1 MPNETAS
8 NLSWIGSIQTFL
20 LLFVS
25 ALTGP
30 VYDAGY
36 FWLELSAGTLFMVVG
51 TLCMSWCHEYWQ
63 FMLSQ
68 AICVGFGAGCVFVP
82 CVAVLSTYFKK
93 HLAFVT
99 GLSISGSCVGSLI
112 PFLPNCNHVEK
123 NITNDSSPQEEL
135 FTPS

>member
-8 NLSWIGSIQTFL
+8 DLSWIGSIQTFL

-30 VYDAGY
+30 AYDAGY
-36 FWLELSAGTLFMVVG
+36 FWLELSAGSLLMVVG

-63 FMLSQ
+63 FMLAQ
-68 AICVGFGAGCVFVP
+68 AICVGFGAGFVFVP
-82 CVAVLSTYFKK
+82 SVAILSTYFKK

-99 GLSISGSCVGSLI
+99 GIAISGSCVGPFI
-112 PFLPNCNHVEK
+112 PSLPNFNREEK
-123 NITNDSSPQEEL
+123 DH
-135 FTPS
+135 